1 MVGAENMNEAL
12 EVLSEQ
18 RCYGGSQGFYKH
30 RSMSTGTEMRFAA
43 YLPPQASDGK
53 VPVLYYLAGLTC
65 TEETATIKANAQA
78 HASRHGLILVMPDTS
93 PRGAGIADEDL
104 DWDFG
109 TGAGFYVDA
118 SREPWSRNYRMYSYV
133 TEELRTLVNG
143 NFPAR
148 PEASGIFGHSMGGHG
163 ALTIA
168 LKNPQTYRSVSAF
181 APICAPVQ
189 VPWGIKAFSG
199 YLGDDRAAWA
209 EHDACELAG
218 RGPSS
223 HRILIDQGR
232 SDQFLD
238 EQLRP
243 ELFAEACKRVGQ
255 ELELRMHDGYDHS
268 YYFIQTFM
276 GDHIAHHAEVLSS
289 I

>member
-1 MVGAENMNEAL
+1 MNEAL
-12 EVLSEQ
+12 EILSEQ
-18 RCYGGSQGFYKH
+18 QCYGGKQGFYKH
-30 RSMSTGTEMRFAA
+30 RSISTGTEMRFAA

-65 TEETATIKANAQA
+65 TEETATIKAGAQA
-78 HASRHGLILVMPDTS
+78 HASRHGLMLVMPDTS

-109 TGAGFYVDA
+109 TGAGFYLDA
-118 SREPWSRNYRMYSYV
+118 TQEPWSRNYRMYSYV
-133 TEELRTLVNG
+133 TEELRTLVNA

-148 PEASGIFGHSMGGHG
+148 SEASGIFGHSMGGHG

-168 LKNPQTYRSVSAF
+168 LKDPTTYRSVSAF

-199 YLGDDRAAWA
+199 YLGDDRAAWV
-209 EHDACELAG
+209 EHDACELVR
-218 RGPSS
+218 RGSLP

-243 ELFAEACKRVGQ
+243 ELFDEACKRVGQ

-276 GDHIAHHAEVLSS
+276 GDHVAHHAKVLSS

>member
-1 MVGAENMNEAL
+1 MSEAL
-12 EVLSEQ
+12 EILSEQ
-18 RCYGGSQGFYKH
+18 QCYGGKQGFYKH
-30 RSMSTGTEMRFAA
+30 RSISTGTEMRFAV
-43 YLPPQASDGK
+43 YQPPQAADGK

-65 TEETATIKANAQA
+65 TEETATIKAGAQA
-78 HASRHGLILVMPDTS
+78 HACRHGLMLVMPDTS
-93 PRGAGIADEDL
+93 PRDAGIADEDL

-118 SREPWSRNYRMYSYV
+118 VREPWSRNYRMYSYV
-133 TEELRTLVNG
+133 TEELPTLVNA

-148 PEASGIFGHSMGGHG
+148 SEATGVFGHSMGGHG

-168 LKNPQTYRSVSAF
+168 LKNPQAYRSVSAF
-181 APICAPVQ
+181 APICAPLQ
-189 VPWGIKAFSG
+189 VPWGIKAFGG
-199 YLGDDRAAWA
+199 YLGDDRAVWV
-209 EHDACELAG
+209 EHDACELVR
-218 RGPSS
+218 RGPSP

-232 SDQFLD
+232 ADQFLD

-243 ELFAEACKRVGQ
+243 ELFDEACKSVGQ

-276 GDHIAHHAEVLSS
+276 GDHIAHHAAVLSS
-289 I
+289 V